1 MRLLKTIAKNY
12 TLEKGIYVSKQ
23 NAFYCI
29 GINRKNAK
37 AV

>member
-12 TLEKGIYVSKQ
+12 TFEQGIHVSKQ
-23 NAFYCI
+23 SAFDCI